1 VFVNNKDLLSNASVV
16 EYIIKNHSTNPRV
29 INKVIPIADWYGV
42 KIQEKYE
49 IEFAPTKIFVLFY
62 FGETERSI
70 HCLLKYRQNMEPLEM
85 FLPRKA
91 IGKDFMLDDYHN
103 TVIDFDRYDKLST
116 SKDPNRMLLP
126 HQKEAV
132 QFLIDRKKCILADGM
147 GLGKMEPVSSI
158 LPTEYGFKK
167 FGELQI
173 GDNVFGEDGKLYPI
187 VKIFE
192 HKNKEIYKV
201 TFSDGSFSYCG
212 LDHLWKVRTENMKRR
227 NQGWAVK
234 SLKELI
240 DSGFQYNSKNRL
252 KRNQQPYVNKYQI
265 PVCNA
270 VEYGEKEYIIHPYI
284 LGMCIGDGNMCNGS
298 INISIPDNE
307 KENAERISNLLPD
320 NMILREDRSSNCPRY
335 RIINKTRQFR
345 NKYISEI
352 KRLGLNIKG
361 IYKFIPDEY
370 KIGSISQRFDL
381 LRGLMDSDGTIGK
394 NNRITFSTNSA
405 LLANDVAE
413 LVFSLGGI
421 ARIGKYTHKNRKNAE
436 YQVRIQIKEN
446 PFYLTRKK
454 EKYNPT
460 FKKYCSKYMVSAE
473 FDRFEDA
480 RCIMIDYNEHTYLT
494 GRNYIVTHNTT
505 SLSVSAIEGNF
516 DSILIICPAS
526 IKTNWKKELLWYVDE
541 RDITIIESINDK
553 TKSELEEFLG
563 YAKGK
568 SNMTV
573 AELKK
578 EAEEKGKWKNNRFVI
593 INYDIL
599 DRFYQIPKTRS
610 KANIEEAF
618 KNSPMLQYI
627 TDRKSLI
634 IIDEAHLLSN
644 NTSIRYKVIND
655 LIKRGKPHSIYLSTG
670 TPITNNPLNLYYLL
684 KLLDDPITHD
694 WQFYVN
700 RYCDAM
706 KIPAKGE
713 KEKWTNFFLRSV
725 HKSSWYDLTS
735 DEKDR
740 LKVYIREHARMINL
754 TNGASNL
761 EELRDKISHLYLRR
775 TKEDL
780 ENSLPEKRIHEL
792 YYDFTSQQ
800 KVEYDK
806 LWDEYEEAQLEAD
819 PNKELNKDLLEGA
832 IYRRYCSNQMVPNTI
847 KLADEFISKGE
858 KVVIFCCYDEEL
870 YTLRDYYGDKGVIYN
885 GKMSAKEKDIA
896 VDKFLHDDNIKT
908 FVANLDS
915 AGVGITLISACKL
928 IFNNIEYTPSSIQQ
942 GMDRI
947 HRIGQTKEV
956 DIYFQF
962 FKDTQY
968 EKIWNTVMRKNF
980 IINKV
985 IKKEDEK

>member
-1 VFVNNKDLLSNASVV
+1 MFDTIKARNEAIEILEKYNGKNPFILKAKRDVFVNNKDLLSNASVV
-16 EYIIKNHSTNPRV
+16 EYILKNNSTNPRV

-42 KIQEKYE
+42 KMQEKYE
-49 IEFAPTKIFVLFY
+49 IEFTPTKIFVLFY

-147 GLGKMEPVSSI
+147 GLGK
-158 LPTEYGFKK
+158 
-167 FGELQI
+167 
-173 GDNVFGEDGKLYPI
+173 
-187 VKIFE
+187 
-192 HKNKEIYKV
+192 
-201 TFSDGSFSYCG
+201 
-212 LDHLWKVRTENMKRR
+212 
-227 NQGWAVK
+227 
-234 SLKELI
+234 
-240 DSGFQYNSKNRL
+240 
-252 KRNQQPYVNKYQI
+252 
-265 PVCNA
+265 
-270 VEYGEKEYIIHPYI
+270 
-284 LGMCIGDGNMCNGS
+284 
-298 INISIPDNE
+298 
-307 KENAERISNLLPD
+307 
-320 NMILREDRSSNCPRY
+320 
-335 RIINKTRQFR
+335 
-345 NKYISEI
+345 
-352 KRLGLNIKG
+352 
-361 IYKFIPDEY
+361 
-370 KIGSISQRFDL
+370 
-381 LRGLMDSDGTIGK
+381 
-394 NNRITFSTNSA
+394 
-405 LLANDVAE
+405 
-413 LVFSLGGI
+413 
-421 ARIGKYTHKNRKNAE
+421 
-436 YQVRIQIKEN
+436 
-446 PFYLTRKK
+446 
-454 EKYNPT
+454 
-460 FKKYCSKYMVSAE
+460 
-473 FDRFEDA
+473 
-480 RCIMIDYNEHTYLT
+480 
-494 GRNYIVTHNTT
+494 TT
-505 SLSVSAIEGNF
+505 SLTVSAIEGNF

-563 YAKGK
+563 YANGK

-800 KVEYDK
+800 KAEYDK

-968 EKIWNTVMRKNF
+968 EKIWNTIMRKNF

>member
-1 VFVNNKDLLSNASVV
+1 MFDTIKARDEALDILKEYKGENPFILKAKKDVFVNEKDLLSNASVV
-16 EYIIKNHSTNPRV
+16 EYIIKNHQRSPKV
-29 INKVIPIADWYGV
+29 VNKVIPIADWYGT
-42 KIQEKYE
+42 KMQEKYE
-49 IEFAPTKIFVLFY
+49 IEFVPSKLSVLFY

-70 HCLLKYRQNMEPLEM
+70 HCLIKYRQNMEPMEI

-91 IGKDFMLDDYHN
+91 ICKDFLSDDYHN
-103 TVIDFDRYDKLST
+103 ITVDFERYDKLST
-116 SKDPNRMLLP
+116 MKNPNRMLLP
-126 HQKEAV
+126 HQKEAI
-132 QFLIDRKKCILADGM
+132 QFLLDRKKCILADGM
-147 GLGKMEPVSSI
+147 GMGKS
-158 LPTEYGFKK
+158 
-167 FGELQI
+167 
-173 GDNVFGEDGKLYPI
+173 
-187 VKIFE
+187 
-192 HKNKEIYKV
+192 
-201 TFSDGSFSYCG
+201 
-212 LDHLWKVRTENMKRR
+212 
-227 NQGWAVK
+227 
-234 SLKELI
+234 
-240 DSGFQYNSKNRL
+240 
-252 KRNQQPYVNKYQI
+252 
-265 PVCNA
+265 
-270 VEYGEKEYIIHPYI
+270 
-284 LGMCIGDGNMCNGS
+284 
-298 INISIPDNE
+298 
-307 KENAERISNLLPD
+307 
-320 NMILREDRSSNCPRY
+320 
-335 RIINKTRQFR
+335 
-345 NKYISEI
+345 
-352 KRLGLNIKG
+352 
-361 IYKFIPDEY
+361 
-370 KIGSISQRFDL
+370 
-381 LRGLMDSDGTIGK
+381 
-394 NNRITFSTNSA
+394 
-405 LLANDVAE
+405 
-413 LVFSLGGI
+413 
-421 ARIGKYTHKNRKNAE
+421 
-436 YQVRIQIKEN
+436 
-446 PFYLTRKK
+446 
-454 EKYNPT
+454 
-460 FKKYCSKYMVSAE
+460 
-473 FDRFEDA
+473 
-480 RCIMIDYNEHTYLT
+480 
-494 GRNYIVTHNTT
+494 T
-505 SLSVSAIEGNF
+505 SLSVAAIEGNF
-516 DSILIICPAS
+516 DSIIIICPAS

-553 TKSELEEFLG
+553 TKAELEEFLG

-568 SNMTV
+568 SKMTV

-578 EAEEKGKWKNNRFVI
+578 EAEEKGKWKNNRFII

-627 TDRKSLI
+627 TNRKSLL

-655 LIKRGKPHSIYLSTG
+655 LIKRGNPHSVYLSTG

-725 HKSSWYDLTS
+725 RKSSWYDLTS

-780 ENSLPEKRIHEL
+780 EKSLPEKRIHEL
-792 YYDFTSQQ
+792 YYDFTPKQ
-800 KVEYDK
+800 KAEYDK
-806 LWDEYEEAQLEAD
+806 LWEEYEEAQLEAD

-832 IYRRYCSNQMVPNTI
+832 IYRRYCSNEMVPNTI
-847 KLADEFISKGE
+847 KLTDEFVSKGE
-858 KVVIFCCYDEEL
+858 KVVIFCCYDDEL
-870 YTLRDYYGDKGVIYN
+870 YTLRDYYNEIGVIYN

-896 VDKFLHDDNIKT
+896 VDKFLHDDNIT
-908 FVANLDS
+908 VFIGNLES

-928 IFNNIEYTPSSIQQ
+928 VFNNINYLPSSVQQ
-942 GMDRI
+942 AMDRI

-980 IINKV
+980 IINQV

>member
-1 VFVNNKDLLSNASVV
+1 MFDTIKARNEAIEILEKYNGKNPFILKAKRDVFVNNKDLLSNASVV
-16 EYIIKNHSTNPRV
+16 EYIIKNHSINPRV
-29 INKVIPIADWYGV
+29 INKIIPIADWYGV
-42 KIQEKYE
+42 KMQEKYE

-91 IGKDFMLDDYHN
+91 IGKDFMLGDYHDTN
-103 TVIDFDRYDKLST
+103 IDFDRYDKLST

-147 GLGKMEPVSSI
+147 GLGK
-158 LPTEYGFKK
+158 
-167 FGELQI
+167 
-173 GDNVFGEDGKLYPI
+173 
-187 VKIFE
+187 
-192 HKNKEIYKV
+192 
-201 TFSDGSFSYCG
+201 
-212 LDHLWKVRTENMKRR
+212 
-227 NQGWAVK
+227 
-234 SLKELI
+234 
-240 DSGFQYNSKNRL
+240 
-252 KRNQQPYVNKYQI
+252 
-265 PVCNA
+265 
-270 VEYGEKEYIIHPYI
+270 
-284 LGMCIGDGNMCNGS
+284 
-298 INISIPDNE
+298 
-307 KENAERISNLLPD
+307 
-320 NMILREDRSSNCPRY
+320 
-335 RIINKTRQFR
+335 
-345 NKYISEI
+345 
-352 KRLGLNIKG
+352 
-361 IYKFIPDEY
+361 
-370 KIGSISQRFDL
+370 
-381 LRGLMDSDGTIGK
+381 
-394 NNRITFSTNSA
+394 
-405 LLANDVAE
+405 
-413 LVFSLGGI
+413 
-421 ARIGKYTHKNRKNAE
+421 
-436 YQVRIQIKEN
+436 
-446 PFYLTRKK
+446 
-454 EKYNPT
+454 
-460 FKKYCSKYMVSAE
+460 
-473 FDRFEDA
+473 
-480 RCIMIDYNEHTYLT
+480 
-494 GRNYIVTHNTT
+494 TT

-578 EAEEKGKWKNNRFVI
+578 KAEEKGKWKNNRFVI

-627 TDRKSLI
+627 ADRKSLI

-792 YYDFTSQQ
+792 YYGFTPQQ
-800 KVEYDK
+800 KTEYDK
-806 LWDEYEEAQLEAD
+806 LWEEYEEAQLEAD
-819 PNKELNKDLLEGA
+819 PTKELNKDLLEGA

-870 YTLRDYYGDKGVIYN
+870 YTLRDYYAEKGVMYN
-885 GKMSAKEKDIA
+885 GKMSAKEKDKA
-896 VDKFLHDDNIKT
+896 VDKFLHDDNIMA

-928 IFNNIEYTPSSIQQ
+928 IFNNIQYVPSAVQQ

-980 IINKV
+980 IINQV